1 MESSKSHWIVEN
13 DQAQNANEEFKGE
26 IAALKR
32 TRTAV
37 YKDNDSHWSDF
48 TIDEDSC
55 ESVDDTSTKLRK
67 RGDSIADTK
76 LRNFARMHTMRN
88 IYARDQNLN
97 QTKRQKKNVNIHV
110 EIGRKGDT
118 PTVAKD

>member
-13 DQAQNANEEFKGE
+13 DHAKNANEEFKEE
-26 IAALKR
+26 ISLKR
-32 TRTAV
+32 NHTTIV
-37 YKDNDSHWSDF
+37 KDNDSHWSDF

-67 RGDSIADTK
+67 RGNSMADTK

-88 IYARDQNLN
+88 LYPREQNVR
-97 QTKRQKKNVNIHV
+97 QTKRQKKNVNVHV
-110 EIGRKGDT
+110 ELGRKGDS
-118 PTVAKD
+118 PTL